1 MSEKTLGLERH
12 PVNKCPICGNS
23 PLVHDY
29 ECAELVCKNCG
40 YVITERFVDRGP
52 EWRAFN
58 PEQRAKRVRVGAP
71 FTFTIHDKGLSTN
84 IDWRNRDIRGK
95 RLPSKQRAQINRLR
109 NWQRRVQVS
118 GSMERNLTSALSEM
132 SRITDKL
139 NLPRNILETASIIY
153 RTAIKEHLIR
163 GRSIQAMAAAAIY
176 VACRRCRLIRTLDE
190 VAQASKVEKKEL
202 GRGYRLLVK
211 ELDYFVPPVKNSK
224 YVTALLSKLALK
236 GKGEEVAHKI
246 LRAAKEL
253 KLTSGRAPK
262 SVAAAVSYM
271 ASKITGEYRT
281 QREIA
286 EAAQITEVT
295 IRNRYKELME
305 YVLIVTSL

>member
-1 MSEKTLGLERH
+1 MSENTPSLEH
-12 PVNKCPICGNS
+12 SSVNRCPICGNS

-40 YVITERFVDRGP
+40 YVVTEKLVDRGP

-58 PEQRAKRVRVGAP
+58 PEQRAKKVRVGAP
-71 FTFTIHDKGLSTN
+71 FTFTIHDKGLSTH
-84 IDWRNRDIRGK
+84 IDWRNRDIQGRK
-95 RLPSKQRAQINRLR
+95 LPSKQRAQINRLR
-109 NWQRRVQVS
+109 KWQKRVRVS
-118 GSMERNLTSALSEM
+118 GSMERNLASALSEM

-139 NLPRNILETASIIY
+139 SLPRNILETASVTY
-153 RTAIKEHLIR
+153 RTAIKESLIR
-163 GRSIQAMAAAAIY
+163 GRSIKAMVAAAIY
-176 VACRRCRLIRTLDE
+176 VACRRCRLMRTLDE
-190 VAQASKVEKKEL
+190 VAEASGVEKKEL
-202 GRGYRLLVK
+202 GRSYRLLIR
-211 ELDYFVPPVKNSK
+211 ELDYFVPPAKTSK
-224 YVTALLSKLALK
+224 YVTTLLNKLVLN
-236 GKGEEVAHKI
+236 GKCAEVAHRI

-262 SVAAAVSYM
+262 SIAAAVSYI
-271 ASKITGEYRT
+271 SSQITGEYRT

-305 YVLIVTSL
+305 RILIVTSL